1 MLYNSKKCLA
11 INYQNPWSSVLI
23 CVTYRSTLNLLVISC
38 LRKNN
43 KHVKYPN
50 LLIIPSFFL
59 PKAHWVCPHMFQLYV
74 WVVNRSYPVHLWS
87 VDSWTLSWVW
97 AYMDPHLDLDFLSL
111 FLSFQF
117 FYTMQLRLEEI
128 YPTYTAFEKII
139 D

>member
-1 MLYNSKKCLA
+1 MLYNSKKCLG
-11 INYQNPWSSVLI
+11 INYQSFGTFKKII
-23 CVTYRSTLNLLVISC
+23 CVTYRSTLNLRVISC
-38 LRKNN
+38 LRTINMWN
-43 KHVKYPN
+43 TRN
-50 LLIIPSFFL
+50 QLIIPSFFL

-97 AYMDPHLDLDFLSL
+97 AYLDPHLDLDFLSL